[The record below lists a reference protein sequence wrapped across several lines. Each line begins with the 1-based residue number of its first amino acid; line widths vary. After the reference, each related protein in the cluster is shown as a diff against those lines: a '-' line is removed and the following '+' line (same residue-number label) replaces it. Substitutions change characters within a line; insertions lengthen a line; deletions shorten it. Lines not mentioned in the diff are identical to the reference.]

1 MTGRTKK
8 RIAQSK
14 RVRAGSLAIV
24 DQPRVARTCIL
35 RAFGLQTS
43 CRLSLVLRVFC
54 FRILAF
60 TDAAALFV
68 QSVFVLRYTCAPTA
82 TRSYLTTVCALFC
95 FCSFLFCFF
104 GDVRVLFVPLPFSLC
119 MESTSYVFSFR
130 VVFFY
135 LVTTGWMFY
144 ISAYVGIHSIN
155 QSISIN
161 SKLA

>member
-82 TRSYLTTVCALFC
+82 TRSYLTTVCVL
-95 FCSFLFCFF
+95 FLFLFLPFLFLWRCSSTFCAISVF
-104 GDVRVLFVPLPFSLC
+104 SLYGEYVVRFLLPGGVFLPCDHGLDVLHFSLC
-119 MESTSYVFSFR
+119 GNS
-130 VVFFY
+130 
-135 LVTTGWMFY
+135 LDQ
-144 ISAYVGIHSIN
+144 SIN
-155 QSISIN
+155 QY
-161 SKLA
+161 